1 MSGVLLSI
9 LYSNLRKKGSDI
21 MKTIYFSSTEELM
34 RLLNQNYDNDVIF
47 KNALSN
53 FTPIC
58 EIKSYFDSNKDFI
71 PYMQS

>member
-1 MSGVLLSI
+1 
-9 LYSNLRKKGSDI
+9 

-34 RLLNQNYDNDVIF
+34 RLLNQYYDNEKKK

-58 EIKSYFDSNKDFI
+58 EIKSYFDSNKDFT
-71 PYMQS
+71 PYT

>member
-1 MSGVLLSI
+1 
-9 LYSNLRKKGSDI
+9 

-53 FTPIC
+53 FTHIC
-58 EIKSYFDSNKDFI
+58 ENKSYFDSNKDFT
-71 PYMQS
+71 PYTQS